1 MSERKAVIKNADM
14 TVRAFSQHDP
24 NTRAHEC
31 IDYFVIPLHN
41 KSTLLHLFPHLF
53 SWQFGSHWCS
63 SIDLV
68 CRTTCSRTQS
78 TAQCTPSTSTT
89 LRRFVLPPCV
99 IRAILHL
106 RLRCRELTYGSMRCF
121 TRVCDLNTSDL
132 TFRLCR
138 ILLLTSRRSS
148 TRSTTQPGTQL
159 LVATSAHTWLT
170 RPSTSSTFT

>member
-53 SWQFGSHWCS
+53 SWQFESHWCS

-89 LRRFVLPPCV
+89 LRRFVLPPYV

-106 RLRCRELTYGSMRCF
+106 RACLVLPCRELTYWPMRAALF
-121 TRVCDLNTSDL
+121 HTRVR
-132 TFRLCR
+132 FKYK
-138 ILLLTSRRSS
+138 RSYIPPVQDIAAYIKKEFDKKYNP
-148 TRSTTQPGTQL
+148 T
-159 LVATSAHTWLT
+159 
-170 RPSTSSTFT
+170 